1 MKPDKEH
8 KLLRIKISIE
18 YEVIGDDIYVTDD
31 SQKAGEGIFRANRND
46 ILSEAIDNNEFK
58 ITVSEINTKEDLPP
72 GYTLK
77 TLPWLNVSFGNKDS
91 DVPIGKILE
100 KD

>member
-18 YEVIGDDIYVTDD
+18 YEVVGDDIYVTDD
-31 SQKAGEGIFRANRND
+31 IQKAGEGIFRANRND
-46 ILSEAIDNNEFK
+46 IISEAIESGLN
-58 ITVSEINTKEDLPP
+58 ITVSEIKTKEDLPP
-72 GYTLK
+72 GYTLR
-77 TLPWLNVSFGNKDS
+77 TLPWLNVSFVNKDS